1 MKCVIY
7 LLFLRFVS
15 GVKFLQRDIRVGEG
29 MVFNDGVVPSSR
41 NKFNES
47 QKIKPGAKTN
57 KKMCEKLLCIQKEQA
72 SDFEQ

>member
-29 MVFNDGVVPSSR
+29 MVFNDGLVPSSR

-47 QKIKPGAKTN
+47 
-57 KKMCEKLLCIQKEQA
+57 
-72 SDFEQ
+72 